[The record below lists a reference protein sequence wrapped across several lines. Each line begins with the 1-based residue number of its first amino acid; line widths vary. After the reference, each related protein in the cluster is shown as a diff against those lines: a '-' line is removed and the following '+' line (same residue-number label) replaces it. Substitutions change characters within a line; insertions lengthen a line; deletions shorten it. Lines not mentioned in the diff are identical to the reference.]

1 VVAGI
6 TSEIIVAAAAA
17 AAAGAASAVDRF
29 DMRGMGLGIL
39 RMQLLEVVI
48 TKRTGIHAA
57 G

>member
-1 VVAGI
+1 MVAGI